1 MTKPLKILMLEDD
14 PFDAEI
20 IERLLRKEQWD
31 IEFTLVNT
39 RNGYETALD
48 RFLPDLILADNSLP
62 QFDAGDALQFA
73 RQQSL
78 YIPFIMVTGTV
89 SEEYAVEM
97 IKAGA
102 DDYILKDRLT
112 RLPAAIQ
119 AAVNQQ
125 KVKKDK
131 QKAQEEIRRSNERFQ
146 TLSKLTRDAVW
157 ELDLVTNSLWGNE
170 SFHQLLG
177 FTTPIAPALE
187 EWISRI
193 HPDDRG
199 KMAIRL
205 EEIKKGIIVSW
216 EDELR
221 LQLPAGDSRTVLDRA
236 YVLMHDGR
244 HPVRLIGVLVDITEK
259 RKMEEE
265 RIRSRISQQKELTR
279 AILEARELERNALGR
294 ELHDNIN
301 QILASVNLRIGY
313 YLDEPEDNMY
323 ILADC
328 RQMLL
333 AAIRETRNLSHQMV
347 MPGFSEKNL
356 LDELRLLIE
365 NYIPAM
371 SISLDVRKLNEK
383 HIPPLIKETLYRIVQ
398 EQLSNIHKHA
408 KASSVQVR
416 LSSGPRSVE
425 LLIRDD
431 GIGFDPQLKKN
442 GIGISNIYH
451 RAESYDGKVEIVSSP
466 GEGCYLVVRIP
477 LS

>member
-1 MTKPLKILMLEDD
+1 
-14 PFDAEI
+14 
-20 IERLLRKEQWD
+20 
-31 IEFTLVNT
+31 
-39 RNGYETALD
+39 
-48 RFLPDLILADNSLP
+48 
-62 QFDAGDALQFA
+62 
-73 RQQSL
+73 
-78 YIPFIMVTGTV
+78 
-89 SEEYAVEM
+89 
-97 IKAGA
+97 
-102 DDYILKDRLT
+102 
-112 RLPAAIQ
+112 
-119 AAVNQQ
+119 
-125 KVKKDK
+125 
-131 QKAQEEIRRSNERFQ
+131 
-146 TLSKLTRDAVW
+146 
-157 ELDLVTNSLWGNE
+157 
-170 SFHQLLG
+170 
-177 FTTPIAPALE
+177 
-187 EWISRI
+187 
-193 HPDDRG
+193 
-199 KMAIRL
+199 
-205 EEIKKGIIVSW
+205 
-216 EDELR
+216 
-221 LQLPAGDSRTVLDRA
+221 
-236 YVLMHDGR
+236 
-244 HPVRLIGVLVDITEK
+244 
-259 RKMEEE
+259 MEEE

-365 NYIPAM
+365 NYTPAM
-371 SISLDVRKLNEK
+371 SISLDVRRLKEK

-408 KASSVQVR
+408 KANSVQVR